1 MEDGCLYME
10 LGDRCFD
17 MPTDTA
23 IVTDAGMCVCK
34 YKCVC
39 YYSILQAN
47 KIDNCT
53 HTYTHIL

>member
-1 MEDGCLYME
+1 ME

-17 MPTDTA
+17 MPTDMA